1 LVLSSIHTVLSFSG
15 IGEFFIYFSFMT

>member
-1 LVLSSIHTVLSFSG
+1 LVLSSIDTVLSFSG